1 MAKPFRR
8 GKCTC
13 PERVCR
19 AATEVDVL
27 KPDVEG
33 LGFLLLGKEV
43 GIRLW
48 EGQRF
53 AIIYLWGDCL

>member
-8 GKCTC
+8 GKCMC
-13 PERVCR
+13 PERVSR

-27 KPDVEG
+27 KPNVEG

-43 GIRLW
+43 GIRL
-48 EGQRF
+48 
-53 AIIYLWGDCL
+53 